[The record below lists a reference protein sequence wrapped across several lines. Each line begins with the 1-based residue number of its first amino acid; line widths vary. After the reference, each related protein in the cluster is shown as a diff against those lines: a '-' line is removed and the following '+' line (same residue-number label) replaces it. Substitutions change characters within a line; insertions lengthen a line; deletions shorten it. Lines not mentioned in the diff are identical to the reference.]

1 MIITN
6 PYLRPKSQ
14 YQIITDTF
22 LRLEHTI
29 WIQQTSLNELE
40 IELKRLKECMIAYLA
55 ATDE

>member
-14 YQIITDTF
+14 HQIITDTF